1 MFNYEDSDIKIPYK
15 IEGQPDDKMLWFND
29 EEKVLTLKFEFPLE
43 KKMGE
48 NQPPWYGKLIWRYT
62 IEYVEDGDKRVFT
75 TGYFKLDHNRQT
87 ELDLQYY
94 GKFQVKWIR
103 FTVFYVDNPQQR
115 AWFSPIRGNSF
126 TLVSGIRK
134 LM

>member
-15 IEGQPDDKMLWFND
+15 IKGQPDDKMLWFND

-62 IEYVEDGDKRVFT
+62 IEYVEDGDKYLQLVT
-75 TGYFKLDHNRQT
+75 LNLIKIDKLSWIYSTMENFK
-87 ELDLQYY
+87 
-94 GKFQVKWIR
+94 
-103 FTVFYVDNPQQR
+103 
-115 AWFSPIRGNSF
+115 
-126 TLVSGIRK
+126 
-134 LM
+134 